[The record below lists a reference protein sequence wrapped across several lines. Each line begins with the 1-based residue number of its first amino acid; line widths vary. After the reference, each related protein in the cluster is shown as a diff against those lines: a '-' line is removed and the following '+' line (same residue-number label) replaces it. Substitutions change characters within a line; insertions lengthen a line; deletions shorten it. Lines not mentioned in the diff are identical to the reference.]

1 MSNRPPERH
10 LAAWRSLLE
19 AHAAVVELLSRELEE
34 GRGLPLGWYDV
45 LLTLDRSPEQR
56 LRMQELAQS
65 VLLSKS
71 GLTRL
76 IDRMEAK
83 GLVRREPSP
92 SDRRGAF
99 AVLTSQGRSVFR
111 RAAPVHLRGIQEHF
125 ARHLDDDEAATLF
138 DTLSRVTAAA
148 RSARDARQPTAAESR
163 DPSKGR
169 PDGTAMAEPLSRAP

>member
-1 MSNRPPERH
+1 MANRPPERH

-19 AHAAVVELLSRELEE
+19 VHKNVVELLARELEE
-34 GRGLPLGWYDV
+34 QRGLPLGWYDV
-45 LLTLDRSPEQR
+45 LLTLDQAPEQR

-76 IDRMEAK
+76 IDRMETE
-83 GLVRREPSP
+83 GLVRRERCP

-99 AVLTSQGRSVFR
+99 AVLTPEGRSAFR

-125 ARHLDDDEAATLF
+125 ARHMDDDEAATL
-138 DTLSRVTAAA
+138 DDALARVTSAA
-148 RSARDARQPTAAESR
+148 RRTARARQSSR
-163 DPSKGR
+163 TSAP
-169 PDGTAMAEPLSRAP
+169 EPLAR

>member
-1 MSNRPPERH
+1 MANRPPEQH

-19 AHAAVVELLSRELEE
+19 AHAAVVELLARELEA

-45 LLTLDRSPEQR
+45 LLTLDQSPEHR

-92 SDRRGAF
+92 SDRSGAF
-99 AVLTSQGRSVFR
+99 AVLTPEGRSAFR

-125 ARHLDDDEAATLF
+125 ARHLDDDEAATIF
-138 DTLSRVTAAA
+138 DALSRVTAAA
-148 RSARDARQPTAAESR
+148 RRAGDSRQAAS
-163 DPSKGR
+163 
-169 PDGTAMAEPLSRAP
+169 